1 MIDAAKHVREVF
13 KDELNK
19 IRLADTVGFAVDGPA
34 YVASP
39 QGITIG
45 WVLMVTL
52 RHNVLI
58 GQPDI
63 GVTVPLVGV
72 MPPDEFFRK
81 GAALVLEEARK
92 LRHEMS
98 QPKPPEAVSD
108 AIEGN
113 VIPPGLIGKGLGGM
127 ISPALNS

>member
-1 MIDAAKHVREVF
+1 MIDVAKHVREVF

-19 IRLADTVGFAVDGPA
+19 LKLGDTVGFAVDGPS

-39 QGITIG
+39 QGVTVG
-45 WVLMVTL
+45 WLLLVTL
-52 RHNVLI
+52 KHNILI

-98 QPKPPEAVSD
+98 QKPPDDGALQ
-108 AIEGN
+108 GN
-113 VIPPGLIGKGLGGM
+113 VIPPGLLKGLGG
-127 ISPALNS
+127 SASLNSGSG